1 MTVQRISPA
10 QVDWVRE
17 RLVPRDWQIVEAVN
31 ELRLLSGQEIER
43 LFFSG
48 LASGRSRI
56 ASRSRALQRLVGWRV
71 LTPLPRRIGGAGRG
85 STGLAFALDSTGQRL
100 MRERLLA
107 AGKQAR
113 VRHPGQPTERTV
125 RHILAV
131 SEACVSLSE
140 LGREHDFAVEQFQAE
155 PGSWWPNG
163 LGGWIKPDAYARLAM
178 QGVRDHWWLEIDLAT
193 ESLPAVSRQ
202 LETYL
207 DFLGR
212 GQLGPGKTMPR
223 VAIATTTPARQA
235 AITALVNHLPSPA
248 ADLFSIVQTHELAA
262 AMYEIL
268 RE

>member
-163 LGGWIKPDAYARLAM
+163 LGGWINLWHSTR
-178 QGVRDHWWLEIDLAT
+178 R
-193 ESLPAVSRQ
+193 
-202 LETYL
+202 
-207 DFLGR
+207 
-212 GQLGPGKTMPR
+212 
-223 VAIATTTPARQA
+223 AI
-235 AITALVNHLPSPA
+235 
-248 ADLFSIVQTHELAA
+248 
-262 AMYEIL
+262 
-268 RE
+268 